1 MKNIIPLSLGVCPAA
16 ILFAALL
23 FLLPHLNAQESVY
36 ASSKTETEIKG
47 SLDWKSMSLDITV
60 MLNLQKAGIR
70 LPAGRSQAEALLEN
84 EFSYCI
90 ESAIMDVQADS
101 SSTLGD
107 LINRGELAAASF
119 TRNTSIRPP
128 ALSADLFAISGRAA
142 VNLTGI
148 GAELVRHSQARIIHP
163 PLIPTPVRD
172 YTGIIIIADEELPVH
187 GRYTVAHVLPC
198 LFPKIWDSEM
208 NQLYARDAVDPQL
221 LRNTTAFVHYISRES
236 IMRAVPS
243 AMDDALIA
251 RVGETPLRIMARGV
265 FGAVPTDP
273 IIDREDA
280 LLILSSENNRRLL
293 REGRIAIVLENKQLT
308 KSIP

>member
-1 MKNIIPLSLGVCPAA
+1 MKDSQDKFLKRAA
-16 ILFAALL
+16 ILFVVIFF
-23 FLLPHLNAQESVY
+23 FLPQLNALDI
-36 ASSKTETEIKG
+36 SKVDTEIKG
-47 SLDWKSMSLDITV
+47 SIDWQKMTFDVTV
-60 MLNLQKAGIR
+60 TLNLQKAGIR
-70 LPAGRSQAEALLEN
+70 LPAGRSLAEALLET

-119 TRNTSIRPP
+119 NRNTSIQPP

-142 VNLTGI
+142 VNLSGI
-148 GAELVRHSQARIIHP
+148 GVELVRHSRARVIHP

-187 GRYTVAHVLPC
+187 GRYSSALVVPC

-208 NQLYARDAVDPQL
+208 NQLYARDAVDPDL
-221 LRNTTAFVHYISRES
+221 LRGETAYVLYISRES

-243 AMDDALIA
+243 AMDADLIA
-251 RVGETPLRIMARGV
+251 RVGDNPLRIMARGI

-293 REGRIAIVLENKQLT
+293 REGRIVIVLEKKQLI
-308 KSIP
+308 KNIP

>member
-1 MKNIIPLSLGVCPAA
+1 MKDSLDKSLKKAV

-23 FLLPHLNAQESVY
+23 FLLPSLSAQEAYTTST
-36 ASSKTETEIKG
+36 KTETEIKG

-60 MLNLQKAGIR
+60 MMNLQKAGIR

-119 TRNTSIRPP
+119 TRNTSIQPP
-128 ALSADLFAISGRAA
+128 ALSANLFAISGRAA

-148 GAELVRHSQARIIHP
+148 GTELVRHSRARTIHP

-187 GRYTVAHVLPC
+187 GRYTAALAVPC

-208 NQLYARDAVDPQL
+208 NQLYARDAVDPDL
-221 LRNTTAFVHYISRES
+221 LRATTAFVSYISRES
-236 IMRAVPS
+236 IMRAAPS
-243 AMDDALIA
+243 AMDPDLIA
-251 RVGETPLRIMARGV
+251 RVGDKPLRIMARGL

-280 LLILSSENNRRLL
+280 MLILSSENNRRLL
-293 REGRIAIVLENKQLT
+293 REGRIVIVLEKKQLT

>member
-1 MKNIIPLSLGVCPAA
+1 MKRVLTHLAVIKHIS
-16 ILFAALL
+16 
-23 FLLPHLNAQESVY
+23 FLLAMVFFFLPQIDALDV
-36 ASSKTETEIKG
+36 SKVDTEIKG
-47 SLDWKSMSLDITV
+47 SLDWQKMTFDVTV
-60 MLNLQKAGIR
+60 TLNLQKAGIR
-70 LPAGRSQAEALLEN
+70 LPAGRALAEALLED

-90 ESAIMDVQADS
+90 ESSILEVQADS

-107 LINRGELAAASF
+107 LVNRGELETTSF
-119 TRNTSIRPP
+119 DKNVRIHPP
-128 ALSADLFAISGRAA
+128 ALSPDLSAISGRAA

-148 GAELVRHSQARIIHP
+148 GAELVRHSRARIIQP

-187 GRYTVAHVLPC
+187 GRSSSALVVPC
-198 LFPKIWDSEM
+198 LFPKIWDNEM
-208 NQLYARDAVDPQL
+208 NLLYSRDAVDPQL
-221 LRNTTAFVHYISRES
+221 LRTETAFVRYVSRES

-243 AMDDALIA
+243 AMDDALVA
-251 RVGETPLRIMARGV
+251 KVGENPLRIMARGV

-280 LLILSSENNRRLL
+280 LLILSSEKNRRLL
-293 REGRIAIVLENKQLT
+293 LEGKIAIVLDKKQLT

>member
-1 MKNIIPLSLGVCPAA
+1 MIGRQSLLPVT
-16 ILFAALL
+16 LFALLL
-23 FLLPHLNAQESVY
+23 FILPSLDAQNAD
-36 ASSKTETEIKG
+36 TEIKG
-47 SLDWKSMSLDITV
+47 NLDWQRMAFDVTV
-60 MLNLQKAGIR
+60 TLNLQKAGIR
-70 LPAGRSQAEALLEN
+70 LPSGRAQAEALLED

-90 ESAIMDVQADS
+90 ESSIMEVQADS

-107 LINRGELAAASF
+107 LVSRGELATASF
-119 TRNTSIRPP
+119 DRNVSIHPP
-128 ALSADLFAISGRAA
+128 ALSADLSAISGRAT

-148 GAELVRHSQARIIHP
+148 GTELVRHSRARIIHP

-187 GRYTVAHVLPC
+187 GRSSLALVLPC
-198 LFPKIWDSEM
+198 LFPKIWDNEM
-208 NQLYARDAVDPQL
+208 NLLYARDAVDPQL
-221 LRNTTAFVHYISRES
+221 LRQTTAFVRYVSREN

-243 AMDDALIA
+243 AMDDDLVA
-251 RVGETPLRIMARGV
+251 RVGENPLRIMARGV

-293 REGRIAIVLENKQLT
+293 REGRIAIVLEKKQLT
-308 KSIP
+308 KTIP